1 MSRLSSEVVRW
12 TRKTILGFRL
22 LFSREGRV
30 VWNTR
35 LREFYFTQ
43 ILQRRFPEFVPVH
56 SFNGV
61 RWLLPTKDPT
71 SLWVYCNLDFDRQG
85 MQTCLSLL
93 KAGDTVVD
101 AGAYYGYYSRLF
113 ANQLGETGR
122 VIAIEAFEHTAS
134 ILHAQVADLKKG
146 LVTIV
151 RAPLWSARVSL
162 SLLSSPECLESCRR
176 VVKQE
181 EVAEGCCSIISAC
194 AVTLDVVL
202 SENGKPQPSLVKL
215 DVEGSETE
223 VLKGGRQTFTSD
235 SPPWLYIELNP
246 TCLEKVGSSDQELLD
261 LLTQQYGYKLA
272 FYLNGAWGWVEN
284 RLLLSEAHKWDYINM
299 LAKPPRGKFQNRGN
313 ALGL

>member
-22 LFSREGRV
+22 LFSRDGRV

-71 SLWVYCNLDFDRQG
+71 SLWVYCNLDFDLRG
-85 MQTCLSLL
+85 MQACLSLL
-93 KAGDTVVD
+93 KAGDTVID
-101 AGAYYGYYSRLF
+101 AGANYGYYSRLF

-151 RAPLWSARVSL
+151 QAPLWSSRVSL
-162 SLLSSPECLESCRR
+162 NLLSSPGCLESCQR

-181 EVAEGCCSIISAC
+181 EAVEGCNIISAR
-194 AVTLDVVL
+194 AVTLDL
-202 SENGKPQPSLVKL
+202 ILAENGKPQPSLVKL
-215 DVEGSETE
+215 DVEGSETA
-223 VLKGGRQTFTSD
+223 VLKGGRQTFFTSD
-235 SPPWLYIELNP
+235 SPPWLYVELNP

-261 LLTQQYGYKLA
+261 LITQQYEYKLA
-272 FYLNGAWGWVEN
+272 FFLNGNWRWVEN
-284 RLLLSEAHKWDYINM
+284 QFLLLEAHKWGYINM
-299 LAKPPRGKFQNRGN
+299 LAKPPRGEF
-313 ALGL
+313 